1 MNDKPQLRQVQH
13 PVADVGAAVE
23 FYAAAFGFAEKFT
36 DGDRYA
42 ALDAGG
48 ITLALAG
55 PAEDVTGG
63 VPAASIKVPD
73 VAAAV
78 DAVVRAG
85 GVVVRPAER
94 GPHETRAVVRDPW
107 GNALIVYGP
116 A

>member
-1 MNDKPQLRQVQH
+1 M
-13 PVADVGAAVE
+13 
-23 FYAAAFGFAEKFT
+23 
-36 DGDRYA
+36 
-42 ALDAGG
+42 
-48 ITLALAG
+48 
-55 PAEDVTGG
+55 
-63 VPAASIKVPD
+63 PD

-94 GPHETRAVVRDPW
+94 GPHEARVVVRDPW